1 MIKLDKG
8 CKEEKRDSSRKG
20 GGTTS
25 RKGGGTTSR
34 KGGAKIKWG
43 KKGEGRRH

>member
-1 MIKLDKG
+1 M
-8 CKEEKRDSSRKG
+8 KRDSSRKG

-25 RKGGGTTSR
+25 RKGGDTTSR

>member
-25 RKGGGTTSR
+25 RKGG
-34 KGGAKIKWG
+34 AKIKWG
-43 KKGEGRRH
+43 KKGDGRRH